1 MGQLNHHFL
10 SKIENQTH
18 AFYFDNFTVN
28 LIYRE
33 VWAYLN
39 RGPHRSWFHS
49 APNIDSCNTTQEIKR
64 SSQAIENF
72 KNNSGTLWHEGN
84 RKEPIKLRHKTQ
96 SKTKVVHLELFVN
109 KTLSQEV
116 IKWS

>member
-10 SKIENQTH
+10 PKIENQTH
-18 AFYFDNFTVN
+18 AFYLDNFTVN

-72 KNNSGTLWHEGN
+72 KNNSGTLLHTVTW
-84 RKEPIKLRHKTQ
+84 RK
-96 SKTKVVHLELFVN
+96 
-109 KTLSQEV
+109 
-116 IKWS
+116 